1 MKFRPRSTV
10 DTGPLYALAALLWCI
25 SATAQAVTNLDLA
38 DALRR
43 TLDHNAELA
52 LYPFDRSRAEA
63 RLLQAGIRPAPQL
76 SLTVENIAGSGPY
89 EALDAAE
96 TTLALSQVIEL
107 GDKRDNRLQLAR
119 AQQNQLASEYEL
131 SRLDVLAETTR
142 RFYQLLYIQELQQ
155 LNEQLI
161 EQQQQALKVANERAQ
176 AGALAGAEVS
186 KLDLRLARAQAR
198 RNQLQSDH
206 ELASTRLAA
215 MWLAEVDFDTAAGQ
229 LGDIEAPAQSL
240 INAAVSSAP
249 QLQRQLALTRLADA
263 ELQMAQSGGRSDL
276 TLSAGVRRFELSD
289 ETALVLSAA
298 MPLNFSNPNR
308 GRIAAAQ
315 HQQARSQ
322 RQQALIEQQ
331 LTLSLAE
338 LQQRLIHIQSQ
349 IQQLR
354 TELLPRAQRL
364 LDQTL
369 SGYRRGRYSVLALTD
384 AQSERF
390 GLEQQLIELR
400 RSAHLQLLELERIT
414 GAPLIATSTGEQP

>member
-1 MKFRPRSTV
+1 
-10 DTGPLYALAALLWCI
+10 
-25 SATAQAVTNLDLA
+25 
-38 DALRR
+38 
-43 TLDHNAELA
+43 
-52 LYPFDRSRAEA
+52 
-63 RLLQAGIRPAPQL
+63 
-76 SLTVENIAGSGPY
+76 
-89 EALDAAE
+89 
-96 TTLALSQVIEL
+96 
-107 GDKRDNRLQLAR
+107 
-119 AQQNQLASEYEL
+119 
-131 SRLDVLAETTR
+131 
-142 RFYQLLYIQELQQ
+142 
-155 LNEQLI
+155 
-161 EQQQQALKVANERAQ
+161 
-176 AGALAGAEVS
+176 
-186 KLDLRLARAQAR
+186 
-198 RNQLQSDH
+198 
-206 ELASTRLAA
+206 
-215 MWLAEVDFDTAAGQ
+215 
-229 LGDIEAPAQSL
+229 
-240 INAAVSSAP
+240 VSSAP

-263 ELQMAQSGGRSDL
+263 ELQLAQSGGRSDL